1 LRLILM
7 KVKTI
12 ADALKCASKVNA
24 GQACSA
30 AEMRATVK
38 LLSSALKTAKS
49 TASTVKKQLKRS
61 DDMVA
66 RLLSKVG
73 L

>member
-1 LRLILM
+1 
-7 KVKTI
+7 
-12 ADALKCASKVNA
+12 
-24 GQACSA
+24 
-30 AEMRATVK
+30 
-38 LLSSALKTAKS
+38 LKTAKS